1 MPILRHLLQR
11 SAAFLGTTNGE
22 ISSQHSART
31 ALRTRAARWRHCTA
45 PWQPVAPAAPS
56 AEGYKACHYSA
67 EVLGSIQGRMFHN
80 IIKQSGR
87 PPALAQA
94 ALLHRR
100 HHTTP
105 WRGEFSASTQGRP
118 RNSIK
123 INVQPP
129 GIRLPRRYFSTQAP
143 SRSVSYFWFLCK
155 VTAAAAFINIMWSF
169 VYHTYLVQIP
179 YTSRT
184 PIFQLETVPYTNRIH
199 FVIRSPQD
207 DREYAE
213 SCFAFVRKNH
223 SSKFL
228 SPLHPDSVRV
238 NLITA
243 QLLRAVQ
250 RGLDIKNRDVALV
263 HESSCK
269 HVSLDARHAIES
281 KKQGKLCKSQSQTA
295 HLDGLAWEVI
305 VVKNDRHVG
314 AMSWP
319 HGKIIVFTGL
329 LNHLQTDAEIAT
341 ILAHEIAHMVA
352 RHSSESIVY
361 KKWFPFPLK
370 VHFIRRMEIEAD
382 RMGMLIMAAAGFDPH
397 IAPVV
402 AEKLVGNDIYHPSG
416 KKRAR
421 LLSRAKVMD
430 EALELYREVMSAK
443 APETHPATGA

>member
-1 MPILRHLLQR
+1 
-11 SAAFLGTTNGE
+11 
-22 ISSQHSART
+22 
-31 ALRTRAARWRHCTA
+31 
-45 PWQPVAPAAPS
+45 
-56 AEGYKACHYSA
+56 
-67 EVLGSIQGRMFHN
+67 
-80 IIKQSGR
+80 
-87 PPALAQA
+87 
-94 ALLHRR
+94 
-100 HHTTP
+100 
-105 WRGEFSASTQGRP
+105 
-118 RNSIK
+118 
-123 INVQPP
+123 
-129 GIRLPRRYFSTQAP
+129 
-143 SRSVSYFWFLCK
+143 
-155 VTAAAAFINIMWSF
+155 MWSF

-179 YTSRT
+179 YISRT

-199 FVIRSPQD
+199 FVIRSPLD

-250 RGLDIKNRDVALV
+250 RGLDIKNRDVALI

-269 HVSLDARHAIES
+269 DVSLDARHAIES

-329 LNHLQTDAEIAT
+329 LIHLKTDAEIAT
-341 ILAHEIAHMVA
+341 ALSHDIAHVVA

-361 KKWFPFPLK
+361 KKWFPFPLM
-370 VHFIRRMEIEAD
+370 VHFLRRFILLQLAQWVKIAANKHEEPLPFALCEMPP
-382 RMGMLIMAAAGFDPH
+382 MARAIKSCSEKG
-397 IAPVV
+397 IA
-402 AEKLVGNDIYHPSG
+402 S
-416 KKRAR
+416 
-421 LLSRAKVMD
+421 LLSSMCC
-430 EALELYREVMSAK
+430 
-443 APETHPATGA
+443 